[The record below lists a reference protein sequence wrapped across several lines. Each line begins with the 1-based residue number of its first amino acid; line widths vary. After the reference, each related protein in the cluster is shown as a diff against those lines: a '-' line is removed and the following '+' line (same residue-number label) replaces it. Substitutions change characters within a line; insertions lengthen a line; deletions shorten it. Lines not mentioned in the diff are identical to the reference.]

1 MPNRLT
7 TAAAMAALLAI
18 ASSAQ
23 SAPNGPQISDFILG
37 NGLELVVIPDHRAP
51 VVTHMIWYKVG
62 AADETPGKS
71 GLAHFLEH
79 LMFKGTAKNPAGKFS
94 QVVARIGGQE
104 NAFTSQDY
112 TGYFQRVPSEQLRT
126 VMEFEADRMTGLQL
140 TDDVVLPERNVILEE
155 QNQRVGNNPR
165 ARLSEQIDAA
175 LYLNHP
181 YGKPVIGWR
190 HEMEQLSRDD
200 AIGFYRRFYAPN
212 NAIVVIAGDVDPL
225 KVRTM
230 VEETYGKIPRH
241 GMVAPRVRPE
251 EPPPVAMRSLT
262 LADPRVEM
270 PTLQREYLTPSFRTA
285 KRGESEALEVLSH
298 ILGSGSNSRLYR
310 ALVVD
315 KQMAVMASAWYDANA
330 LDLSKFG
337 VVGGPRP
344 GVTLQQLESEIDAVI
359 AQIIDKGVTPE
370 ELERTKTRLI
380 ADFRLCAGQPGDHGA
395 LVRRRAHDRRDRQR
409 RAELDG
415 PDPRRDS
422 RAGARRGKAMARKA
436 AVGHRLSDQGQEPA
450 GGEAVMTR
458 RACMLFAAAVLIAL
472 PNVASAMTIEKIVT
486 PSGNRSLAGARE
498 VGAADHVEL
507 RFQWRSQ
514 PG

>member
-1 MPNRLT
+1 VLYRLI
-7 TAAAMAALLAI
+7 TAAVTAALMTAG
-18 ASSAQ
+18 ASAQ
-23 SAPNGPQISDFILG
+23 SASNGPQISDFILP

-212 NAIVVIAGDVDPL
+212 NAIVVIAGDVDPA

-230 VEETYGKIPRH
+230 VEEIYGKIPRH
-241 GMVAPRVRPE
+241 GTIAPRVRPD
-251 EPPPVAMRSLT
+251 EPPPVAVRSLT
-262 LADPRVEM
+262 MTDPRVEM
-270 PTLQREYLTPSFRTA
+270 PTLQREYLVPSFRTA
-285 KRGESEALEVLSH
+285 KRGESEALEVLAH

-315 KQMAVMASAWYDANA
+315 KQIAVMASAWYDTNA

-380 ADFRLCAGQPGDHGA
+380 ADAVYAQDNQA
-395 LVRRRAHDRRDRQR
+395 T
-409 RAELDG
+409 
-415 PDPRRDS
+415 
-422 RAGARRGKAMARKA
+422 MARWYGA
-436 AVGHRLSDQGQEPA
+436 ALTTGATVNDVRSWTDRIR
-450 GGEAVMTR
+450 AVT
-458 RACMLFAAAVLIAL
+458 AEQVQAAAKQWLEKQRSVTGHLIKDKS
-472 PNVASAMTIEKIVT
+472 PQVEK
-486 PSGNRSLAGARE
+486 RS
-498 VGAADHVEL
+498 
-507 RFQWRSQ
+507 
-514 PG
+514 

>member
-1 MPNRLT
+1 MPNRLI
-7 TAAAMAALLAI
+7 TAVAAAALLTI

-23 SAPNGPQISDFILG
+23 SDSSGPQISDFILA

-79 LMFKGTAKNPAGKFS
+79 LMFKGTAKNPTGKFS

-165 ARLSEQIDAA
+165 ARLTEQIDAA

-190 HEMEQLSRDD
+190 QEMEQLSRDD

-212 NAIVVIAGDVDPL
+212 NAIVVIAGDVDPA

-241 GMVAPRVRPE
+241 GTIAPRVRPE
-251 EPPPVAMRSLT
+251 EPPPVAVRSLT
-262 LADPRVEM
+262 VADPRVEM
-270 PTLQREYLTPSFRTA
+270 PALQREYLVPSFRTA

-315 KQMAVMASAWYDANA
+315 KQIAVMASAWYDANA

-337 VVGGPRP
+337 IQGGPRP
-344 GVTLQQLESEIDAVI
+344 GVTLPQLETEIDAVI
-359 AQIIDKGVTPE
+359 SQIVDKGVTAE

-380 ADFRLCAGQPGDHGA
+380 ADAVYAQDNQA
-395 LVRRRAHDRRDRQR
+395 T
-409 RAELDG
+409 
-415 PDPRRDS
+415 
-422 RAGARRGKAMARKA
+422 MARWY
-436 AVGHRLSDQGQEPA
+436 
-450 GGEAVMTR
+450 
-458 RACMLFAAAVLIAL
+458 
-472 PNVASAMTIEKIVT
+472 
-486 PSGNRSLAGARE
+486 
-498 VGAADHVEL
+498 GAALSTGATVNDVRSWTDRIRAVTADQVRDAARQWLEKRRSVTGYLIKDTSLQVEK
-507 RFQWRSQ
+507 RS
-514 PG
+514 

>member
-1 MPNRLT
+1 
-7 TAAAMAALLAI
+7 MAALLAI
-18 ASSAQ
+18 ASGAQ

-37 NGLELVVIPDHRAP
+37 NGLELVVIPDHRAA

-112 TGYFQRVPSEQLRT
+112 TGYFQRVASEQLRT

-165 ARLSEQIDAA
+165 ARLTEQIDAA

-190 HEMEQLSRDD
+190 QEMEQLSRDD

-241 GMVAPRVRPE
+241 GTVAPRVRPE
-251 EPPPVAMRSLT
+251 EPPPVAVRSLT

-270 PTLQREYLTPSFRTA
+270 PTLQREYLVPSFRTA

-315 KQMAVMASAWYDANA
+315 KQMAVMASAWYDTNA

-344 GVTLQQLESEIDAVI
+344 GVALQQLESEIDAVI

-380 ADFRLCAGQPGDHGA
+380 ADAVYAQDNQA
-395 LVRRRAHDRRDRQR
+395 T
-409 RAELDG
+409 
-415 PDPRRDS
+415 
-422 RAGARRGKAMARKA
+422 MARWYGA
-436 AVGHRLSDQGQEPA
+436 ALTTGATVNDVRSWTDRIR
-450 GGEAVMTR
+450 AVT
-458 RACMLFAAAVLIAL
+458 AEQVQAAAKQWLEKQRSVTGYLIKDKS
-472 PNVASAMTIEKIVT
+472 PQVEK
-486 PSGNRSLAGARE
+486 RS
-498 VGAADHVEL
+498 
-507 RFQWRSQ
+507 
-514 PG
+514 